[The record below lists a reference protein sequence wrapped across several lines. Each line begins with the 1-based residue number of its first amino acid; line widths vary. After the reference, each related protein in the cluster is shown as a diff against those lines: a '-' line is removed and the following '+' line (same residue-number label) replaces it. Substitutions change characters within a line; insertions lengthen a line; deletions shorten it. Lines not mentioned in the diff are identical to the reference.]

1 MSPGQT
7 TDRVYDLLKRQIM
20 TGERRPGE
28 HLDPARLAAD
38 LNAST
43 TPVRDALHQLY
54 AERMV
59 ESWPREGFKV
69 PTPTESGLRDLYAWN
84 GDLLVILLRGK
95 SLDPKNGG
103 ALSADPAPAEGARS
117 VFAAMAAAFGN
128 GEHRHAIGEASDRL
142 HLARLAEKE
151 VFSGIT
157 EELSVITSAWSL
169 GRLPDLR
176 GALIRY
182 HRRRQRSVS
191 AIVVRML
198 APKDERK
205 S

>member
-7 TDRVYDLLKRQIM
+7 TDRIYDLVKRQVM

-38 LNAST
+38 LHAST

-54 AERMV
+54 AQRLIEA
-59 ESWPREGFKV
+59 WPREGFKV

-84 GDLLVILLRGK
+84 GDLLVIVLRGK
-95 SLDPKNGG
+95 SLDRKSG
-103 ALSADPAPAEGARS
+103 ALPSPVTAPEDGARS
-117 VFAAMAAAFGN
+117 IFAAMAAAFGN

-142 HLARLAEKE
+142 HLARLAE
-151 VFSGIT
+151 VQVLSGMV
-157 EELSVITSAWSL
+157 EELTTITTAWSL
-169 GRLPDLR
+169 GCLSDLR
-176 GALIRY
+176 AAIARY

-191 AIVVRML
+191 AIVARMI
-198 APKDERK
+198 APAPDAKQ
-205 S
+205 